1 MNEIIQHIPGFVD
14 IGDGPVLRADF
25 STLEELLA
33 VPFVA
38 RWKDKSFIKWS
49 KCDDRLMV
57 EFWDK
62 GEDKQ
67 WVVGRLKDP
76 SAVDLP
82 EWTESPTQRERR
94 EKWNAQWTR
103 AAREKGDG

>member
-1 MNEIIQHIPGFVD
+1 VNEIIQHIPGFVD
-14 IGDGPVLRADF
+14 IGDGPVPRADF

-38 RWKDKSFIKWS
+38 RWKDEGFIKWS
-49 KCDDRLMV
+49 KSDDLLMV

-76 SAVDLP
+76 TAVDLP
-82 EWTESPTQRERR
+82 EWIESPTQRERR
-94 EKWNAQWTR
+94 EKWNAQWGR
-103 AAREKGDG
+103 AAREGKS